1 MSTAEI
7 TIRTATQ
14 ADAELIVAHNI
25 AMARETE
32 NRLLDPETVR
42 AGVRNALSDSNRG
55 VYYLAERDGN
65 VVGQLMITREWS
77 DWRNA
82 WLWWIQSVFVI
93 PTARKLGVYR
103 ALHEHV
109 SGVARRRP
117 DACGLRLYVDQ
128 NNKTAQ
134 HAYERLAMHP
144 SHYII
149 YETDWSGT

>member
-1 MSTAEI
+1 MYMI
-7 TIRTATQ
+7 TVRTATPTD
-14 ADAELIVAHNI
+14 ADVIVAHNI

-42 AGVRNALSDSNRG
+42 AGVRNALTDSNRG

-65 VVGQLMITREWS
+65 VVGQLLITREWS

-82 WLWWIQSVFVI
+82 WLWWIQSVFVAAA
-93 PTARKLGVYR
+93 ARKIGVYR

-109 SGVARRRP
+109 ANLARRRQ
-117 DACGLRLYVDQ
+117 DVCGLRLYVAQ
-128 NNKTAQ
+128 SNETAKL
-134 HAYERLAMHP
+134 AYLRLAMHP
-144 SHYII
+144 SNYII